1 MNGSLDEKIEQVRIE
16 MIQTVERLGMTS
28 KETIE
33 ISQKLDELI
42 NQSIHQKTR
51 PNGNGVFWRSSQ
63 ASKAEAS

>member
-42 NQSIHQKTR
+42 NQSIHQKNTAK
-51 PNGNGVFWRSSQ
+51 W
-63 ASKAEAS
+63 